1 MAEKVNVQNNTPKI
15 KVSKEDWSQS
25 YNAYL
30 QAWRDADDNPELQ
43 ARAKAY
49 IDSVSNYSG
58 ANPRTNNSQRQY
70 QKHAYDIATKILQ
83 GKEGDITPEAL
94 VPSTPN
100 LFGGYS
106 QAENRA
112 DAYRVYNDF
121 KNHNDKKQATVSTGV
136 TTGNTAGRSWYT
148 YNWSK
153 GLDSGWTLD
162 TDTLEQRMRSFAETL
177 RVNLQAA
184 KTAKSQGK
192 ILKGI
197 SESDVDNAI
206 GILGSIT
213 EYTPETLRSLA
224 KAAQA
229 AGVDPTAFQN
239 YFKGLLPGQSPLEKN
254 KKALREAG
262 YELVD
267 GGDYGQEMNQ
277 LIQQGGYKVAKKG
290 NQYYLINTDYS
301 GPLSGKGKV
310 FMNTDWRDPSKE
322 GFGYI
327 IGNDGAFIV
336 GDLNQYYKDKNSP
349 YYQQISDYLTSLGN
363 DQRWQGNTSKFNKF
377 TSTSD
382 SDLLNTFYNDL
393 DGKNIADVSRY
404 FDGRDVVVT
413 ANGNNLAALQSKY
426 GHLRLD
432 DPNLTFYYKSKDGRF
447 KKGNYKQIVNDL
459 GDITLD
465 SDKVS
470 KGLQNFNSIDY
481 NLDGLTWQN
490 ESAMSDFD
498 VNGRGEWYN
507 WFSPYRK
514 MKNEWNG
521 EITESDSSITGG
533 NNKIQ
538 NSTGKFARLMLYAFA
553 NKQKLSN
560 SSSKDERELMHTL
573 DVWENEHPND
583 LIYIIYSAMSSNP
596 EEFTDPRYRMAF
608 QQLLQSRKGVYGGS
622 KREEEVIQKEKD
634 GGIIKAAMGA
644 GLDVYGNAIDP
655 DRKESIAAKMRDE
668 VNAQTRIDNALKQ
681 RADENGR
688 TVVQQRAA
696 EQNWS
701 TSDTLR
707 ATALATDIV
716 GLIGAISGAATAG
729 VGSAVAVGSGFASMG
744 LDAVADFNDDSVSTG
759 QALKNMGI
767 NAGLAI
773 GSMFGAK
780 APKIVKSALKLI
792 PKAMMAAGA
801 AGIAFDPEVHNTIKR
816 MQQGKT
822 MNAGDWKNII
832 TVLRTAAGIGTV
844 GTLEHGA
851 KKANAKF
858 QGRVKDELKKVQSQI
873 DPNIT
878 YVADADGKAVALD
891 KKLAEDVSKLL
902 KNGKKDDALALLSK
916 GKDEGGAGLS
926 SDVAESIIDTSNES
940 RGFNPFKKKFWKPD
954 EENALRSAT
963 EEQSFEA
970 LPEDIVAEA
979 KLNALNAAK
988 RDFRKAANKNWFTKS
1003 MNAMDKANQFV
1014 MPHIARQ
1021 QNYELNAAI
1030 GTAYKNEAELRKD
1043 LNSKISSIGAFEEGE
1058 LNGAN
1063 LKAAMDPTRQANEKI
1078 LNRAQ
1083 KKSDKLNKDVDD
1095 AKKVVADLQKQI
1107 DDLNLSGQQDKLKQK
1122 RVEIKNANDKL
1133 AKLEEELRVSREA
1146 LLRAKNNFSSASSFK
1161 TANKKYNTVV
1171 KEFESAKSLLD
1182 SYINSADP
1190 NVRAL
1195 FQTDA
1200 DGKIIPKLTTRA
1212 IKDPRYAHIVSA
1224 LARYGNAEKA
1234 YNKLAGPTSKYGK
1247 FREAFNK
1254 YNDIITQRDQAQND
1268 INVLQ
1273 SELKSAGK
1281 QFNSDVAQKRAVEPI
1296 LSSEKKNQRTVEG
1309 AAERARKK
1317 VEDTK
1322 NKNRENF
1329 TEEWKNQL
1337 GAVSTDAGTTRK
1349 TITTKDTSGADVSI
1363 PRGTKVKSYL
1373 HIRNQKLAAEVA
1385 QKQHPSGKIL
1395 SAEEA
1400 SKWVNSQQK
1409 SAVNGAVYDAATGE
1423 LVLFQHGG
1431 QMNTK
1436 YSHLRK

>member
-1 MAEKVNVQNNTPKI
+1 MVEKIQKLKNGQRVSRQDWEASKAAFETAYQDATP
-15 KVSKEDWSQS
+15 EQ
-25 YNAYL
+25 
-30 QAWRDADDNPELQ
+30 
-43 ARAKAY
+43 KAQVDGY
-49 IDSVSNYSG
+49 IRSMQNYSN
-58 ANPRTNNSQRQY
+58 ANPMNNRSQREY
-70 QKHAYDIATKILQ
+70 ETEGYNIATKILN
-83 GKEGDITPEAL
+83 GDTSNIHRSMGATTKN
-94 VPSTPN
+94 VFN
-100 LFGGYS
+100 GYS
-106 QAENRA
+106 HAENKA
-112 DAYRVYNDF
+112 NAANVYVDYTMRN
-121 KNHNDKKQATVSTGV
+121 KAKSMVQPAASTSFTLGSRPY
-136 TTGNTAGRSWYT
+136 A
-148 YNWSK
+148 YNWAN
-153 GLDSGWTLD
+153 GLDSDWTSD
-162 TDTLEQRMRSFAETL
+162 TDTLEERMGAFADAIRTNLNAARNSGQKIVGITDDEISQALALLNKESWTKDDLKTL
-177 RVNLQAA
+177 R
-184 KTAKSQGK
+184 
-192 ILKGI
+192 
-197 SESDVDNAI
+197 
-206 GILGSIT
+206 
-213 EYTPETLRSLA
+213 
-224 KAAQA
+224 KAAQLAHVDA
-229 AGVDPTAFQN
+229 AAYKS
-239 YFKGLLPGQSPLEKN
+239 YFGDLMPGQSPLEKN
-254 KKALREAG
+254 KKALKEAG

-327 IGNDGAFIV
+327 IGNDGAFTV

-349 YYQQISDYLTSLGN
+349 YYQQISDYLTNLGN

-432 DPNLTFYYKSKDGRF
+432 DPNLTFYYKSKDGQF
-447 KKGNYKQIVNDL
+447 KKGNYQQIVSDL

-465 SDKVS
+465 SDKLS

-490 ESAMSDFD
+490 ETSMSDFD
-498 VNGRGEWYN
+498 VNGRGEWHN
-507 WFSPYRK
+507 AFSNERL
-514 MKNEWNG
+514 MKNAWNG
-521 EITESDSSITGG
+521 EITNSDHSMMGKDINS
-533 NNKIQ
+533 NNQ
-538 NSTGKFARLMLYAFA
+538 NDIGKFARLMLYAFA
-553 NKQKLSN
+553 NRQKLAN
-560 SSSKDERELMHTL
+560 SSDLDDIEIMHTL

-583 LIYIIYSAMSSNP
+583 LIYVIYSAMRSNP
-596 EEFTDPRYRMAF
+596 EAFTDPRYRIAF

-634 GGIIKAAMGA
+634 GGILKAAMGA
-644 GLDVYGNAIDP
+644 GLDVYGNSIDP
-655 DRKESIAAKMRDE
+655 DKKESIAAKMRDE

-696 EQNWS
+696 EKSWS
-701 TSDTLR
+701 TADTLR
-707 ATALATDIV
+707 AAALATDIV

-729 VGSAVAVGSGFASMG
+729 VGSAVAVGSGFTSMG
-744 LDAVADFNDDSVSTG
+744 LDAIADFNDDSVSTG

-780 APKIVKSALKLI
+780 APKIVKSALKLL

-801 AGIAFDPEVHNTIKR
+801 AGIAFDPEVHNTISR

-832 TVLRTAAGIGTV
+832 TVLRTVAGIGTV

-851 KKANAKF
+851 KKANTKF
-858 QGRVKDELKKVQSQI
+858 QGRVKKELKKVQSQI

-891 KKLAEDVSKLL
+891 KKLAEDVSKML

-926 SDVAESIIDTSNES
+926 SDVAESIINTSKDS
-940 RGFNPFKKKFWKPD
+940 RGFNPFKKKFWKPG
-954 EENALRSAT
+954 EENALRTAT
-963 EEQSFEA
+963 EEQSFGA

-979 KLNALNAAK
+979 KLNALNAAE
-988 RDFRKAANKNWFTKS
+988 RDFKQAANKNWFTKS
-1003 MNAMDKANQFV
+1003 MNALDKWNQFK
-1014 MPHIARQ
+1014 MPHLARQ

-1030 GTAYKNEAELRKD
+1030 GTTYKNEAELRKD
-1043 LNSKISSIGAFEEGE
+1043 LNDKISSIGAFEEGE
-1058 LNGAN
+1058 LNGAD
-1063 LKAAMDPTRQANEKI
+1063 LKAAMNPTRNNNKAA
-1078 LNRAQ
+1078 LDAAQ
-1083 KKSDKLNKDVDD
+1083 KNSDKLKKDVDD

-1107 DDLNLSGQQDKLKQK
+1107 DNLNLSGQQDKLKQK
-1122 RVEIKNANDKL
+1122 RAELDIAD
-1133 AKLEEELRVSREA
+1133 AKVDQLRAEYQASKEE
-1146 LLRAKNNFSSASSFK
+1146 LLRAKNAFASKDEFK
-1161 TANKKYNTVV
+1161 KADKNYRAIVSEFKLAKAN
-1171 KEFESAKSLLD
+1171 LD
-1182 SYINSADP
+1182 SYLNSEDP

-1195 FQTDA
+1195 FQVDS
-1200 DGKIIPKLTTRA
+1200 DGKIIPKLTKRA
-1212 IKDPRYAHIVSA
+1212 SKDPRYAHIVKEI
-1224 LARYGNAEKA
+1224 ARYNNAEKA
-1234 YNKLAGPTSKYGK
+1234 YNAAIGDKTSKYAA
-1247 FREAFNK
+1247 FRAAVDKHADVNSR
-1254 YNDIITQRDQAQND
+1254 YDQAWD
-1268 INVLQ
+1268 EYDAAYDAL
-1273 SELKSAGK
+1273 SSAGK
-1281 QFNSDVAQKRAVEPI
+1281 RFNKDVQTKRVLEPQI
-1296 LSSEKKNQRTVEG
+1296 GKEHDNLHKAEG
-1309 AAERARKK
+1309 AAANARKK

-1329 TEEWKNQL
+1329 AEEWKNQL
-1337 GAVSTDAGTTRK
+1337 GAVGTDAGTTRK
-1349 TITTKDTSGADVSI
+1349 TIKTKDTSGADISI
-1363 PRGTKVKSYL
+1363 PSGTKVKSYL

-1409 SAVNGAVYDAATGE
+1409 SAVNGAVYDAITGE

-1431 QMNTK
+1431 QMNIK
-1436 YSHLRK
+1436 YSHLRKQI

>member
-1 MAEKVNVQNNTPKI
+1 MVEKIQKLKNGQRVSRQDWEASKAAFETAYQNATPEQKAQVDGYI
-15 KVSKEDWSQS
+15 QS
-25 YNAYL
+25 M
-30 QAWRDADDNPELQ
+30 Q
-43 ARAKAY
+43 
-49 IDSVSNYSG
+49 NYSN
-58 ANPRTNNSQRQY
+58 ANPMNNRSQREY
-70 QKHAYDIATKILQ
+70 ETEGYNIATKILN
-83 GKEGDITPEAL
+83 GDTSNIHRSMGT
-94 VPSTPN
+94 TTKN
-100 LFGGYS
+100 IFNGYS
-106 QAENRA
+106 HAENKANAANVYVDYSMRNKAKSMIQPAA
-112 DAYRVYNDF
+112 DAS
-121 KNHNDKKQATVSTGV
+121 STIGSRPY
-136 TTGNTAGRSWYT
+136 A
-148 YNWSK
+148 YNWAN
-153 GLDSGWTLD
+153 GLDSDWASD
-162 TDTLEQRMRSFAETL
+162 TDTLEERMTSFADAIRNNLNAARNSGQRIVGITDDEISQALALLNKESWTKDDLKTL
-177 RVNLQAA
+177 R
-184 KTAKSQGK
+184 
-192 ILKGI
+192 
-197 SESDVDNAI
+197 
-206 GILGSIT
+206 
-213 EYTPETLRSLA
+213 
-224 KAAQA
+224 KAAQLAHVDA
-229 AGVDPTAFQN
+229 AAYKN
-239 YFKGLLPGQSPLEKN
+239 YFGDLMPGQSQLDKN
-254 KKALREAG
+254 KKALKEAG
-262 YELVD
+262 YELVE

-336 GDLNQYYKDKNSP
+336 GDLNPYYKDKNSP
-349 YYQQISDYLTSLGN
+349 YYQQISDYLTNLGN

-404 FDGRDVVVT
+404 FDGRDVIVT
-413 ANGNNLAALQSKY
+413 ANGNNIAALQSKY

-432 DPNLTFYYKSKDGRF
+432 DPNLTFYYKSKDGQF
-447 KKGNYKQIVNDL
+447 KKGNYQQIVNDL

-465 SDKVS
+465 SDKLA

-481 NLDGLTWQN
+481 NLDGLNWQN
-490 ESAMSDFD
+490 EKAISDFD
-498 VNGRGEWYN
+498 VNGKGEWHN
-507 WFSPYRK
+507 WWSK
-514 MKNEWNG
+514 NILMKNGWNNELIG
-521 EITESDSSITGG
+521 SDHSMMGSG
-533 NNKIQ
+533 NGVQ
-538 NSTGKFARLMLYAFA
+538 NSVGKFARLMLYAFA
-553 NKQKLSN
+553 NKKQLAN
-560 SSSKDERELMHTL
+560 DSSREGRELMHTL
-573 DVWENEHPND
+573 DVWETEHPND
-583 LIYIIYSAMSSNP
+583 LIYIIYSAMRSNP
-596 EEFTDPRYRMAF
+596 EEFTDPRYRIAF

-634 GGIIKAAMGA
+634 GGILKAAMGA
-644 GLDVYGNAIDP
+644 GLDVYGNSIDP

-668 VNAQTRIDNALKQ
+668 INAQTRIDNELKQ

-696 EQNWS
+696 EKSWS
-701 TSDTLR
+701 TADTLR

-744 LDAVADFNDDSVSTG
+744 LDAIADFNDDSVSTG

-780 APKIVKSALKLI
+780 APKIVKSTLKLL

-801 AGIAFDPEVHNTIKR
+801 AGIAFDPEVHNTIRR

-832 TVLRTAAGIGTV
+832 TVLRTVAGIGTV

-858 QGRVKDELKKVQSQI
+858 EGRVKAELKKVQSQL

-926 SDVAESIIDTSNES
+926 SDVAESIIDTSNGS
-940 RGFNPFKKKFWKPD
+940 RGFNPFKKKFWKPG
-954 EENALRSAT
+954 EENALRNAT
-963 EEQSFEA
+963 EEQSFGA
-970 LPEDIVAEA
+970 LPEDVVAEA

-988 RDFRKAANKNWFTKS
+988 RDFKKAANKNWFTRT
-1003 MNAMDKANQFV
+1003 MNRMDKVNQFI
-1014 MPHIARQ
+1014 MPHVARQ

-1043 LNSKISSIGAFEEGE
+1043 LNDKISSIGAFEEGT
-1058 LNGAN
+1058 LNGAD
-1063 LKAAMDPTRQANEKI
+1063 LKAAMDPTRSKNERV

-1083 KKSDKLNKDVDD
+1083 KKSDKLAKDVDD

-1122 RVEIKNANDKL
+1122 RAEIKTANDKL
-1133 AKLEEELRVSREA
+1133 VKLEEDLRTSQEE
-1146 LLRAKNNFSSASSFK
+1146 LLRAKNAFSSSKSFK
-1161 TANKKYNTVV
+1161 TANKKYNAIV
-1171 KEFESAKSLLD
+1171 KEYNSAKSLLD

-1190 NVRAL
+1190 NIRAL
-1195 FQTDA
+1195 FKVDA
-1200 DGKIIPKLTTRA
+1200 DGKIIPQLTTMA
-1212 IKDPRYAHIVSA
+1212 TKDPRYAHIVSA
-1224 LARYGNAEKA
+1224 LARYSNAEKA
-1234 YNKLAGPTSKYGK
+1234 YNKLAGPTSKYGQ
-1247 FREAFNK
+1247 FRKAFNK
-1254 YNDIITQRDQAQND
+1254 YNDIVIQRGQVQDD
-1268 INVLQ
+1268 INTLQ
-1273 SELKSAGK
+1273 SELRSAGK
-1281 QFNSDVAQKRAVEPI
+1281 QFNSDVSQKRIIEPI
-1296 LSSEKKNQRTVEG
+1296 LSSEKKNKMLVEG
-1309 AAERARKK
+1309 TAEKARKK
-1317 VEDTK
+1317 VEDIK

-1329 TEEWKNQL
+1329 AEEWKNQL
-1337 GAVSTDAGTTRK
+1337 GAVGTDAGTTRK
-1349 TITTKDTSGADVSI
+1349 AITTKDTSGADVSI
-1363 PRGTKVKSYL
+1363 PKGTKVKSYL

-1409 SAVNGAVYDAATGE
+1409 SAVNGAVYDATTGE

-1431 QMNTK
+1431 QMNIK
-1436 YSHLRK
+1436 YSHLRKQI

>member
-1 MAEKVNVQNNTPKI
+1 MVEKIQKLRNGQTVSRQDWEASKAAFETAYQDATPEQKAQVDGYI
-15 KVSKEDWSQS
+15 QS
-25 YNAYL
+25 M
-30 QAWRDADDNPELQ
+30 Q
-43 ARAKAY
+43 
-49 IDSVSNYSG
+49 NYSN
-58 ANPRTNNSQRQY
+58 ANPMNNRSQREY
-70 QKHAYDIATKILQ
+70 ETEGYNIATRILN
-83 GKEGDITPEAL
+83 GDTSNIHRSMGATTKN
-94 VPSTPN
+94 VFN
-100 LFGGYS
+100 GYS
-106 QAENRA
+106 HAENKANAANVYVDYSMRNKAKSMVQPAA
-112 DAYRVYNDF
+112 DAS
-121 KNHNDKKQATVSTGV
+121 STIGSRPY
-136 TTGNTAGRSWYT
+136 A
-148 YNWSK
+148 YNWAN
-153 GLDSGWTLD
+153 GLDSDWASD
-162 TDTLEQRMRSFAETL
+162 TDTLEERMGSFADAIRNNLNAARNSGKKIVGITEDEISQALALLNKESWTKDDLKTL
-177 RVNLQAA
+177 R
-184 KTAKSQGK
+184 
-192 ILKGI
+192 
-197 SESDVDNAI
+197 
-206 GILGSIT
+206 
-213 EYTPETLRSLA
+213 
-224 KAAQA
+224 KAAQLAHVDA
-229 AGVDPTAFQN
+229 AVYKS
-239 YFKGLLPGQSPLEKN
+239 YFGDLMPGQSPLEKN

-327 IGNDGAFIV
+327 IGNDGAFTV

-432 DPNLTFYYKSKDGRF
+432 DPNLTFYYKSKDGQF

-498 VNGRGEWYN
+498 VNGRGELHN

-521 EITESDSSITGG
+521 EITESDSSMTGG
-533 NNKIQ
+533 NNEIQ
-538 NSTGKFARLMLYAFA
+538 NSIGKFARLMLYAFA

-780 APKIVKSALKLI
+780 APKIVKSALKLV

-832 TVLRTAAGIGTV
+832 TVLRTVAGIGTV

-926 SDVAESIIDTSNES
+926 SDVAESIIDTSNGS

-963 EEQSFEA
+963 EEQSFGA

-988 RDFRKAANKNWFTKS
+988 RDFRKAVNKNWFTKS

-1400 SKWVNSQQK
+1400 SKWVSSQQK
-1409 SAVNGAVYDAATGE
+1409 SAVNGAVYDATTGE